1 MKKKMKNKYTHKIF
15 FFFKYKCIES
25 VLTSLS
31 DSCTSYLLID
41 EMTGSMG
48 TIHEL

>member
-1 MKKKMKNKYTHKIF
+1 MKKKKNEKQIHTQIL

-31 DSCTSYLLID
+31 DSCTAYLLID

-48 TIHEL
+48 TI